1 MPRRPTPGDTCRPAA
16 HQAGRDNADTR
27 LGAPATNIAW
37 RVSQLRQGRPP
48 TLNPGSS
55 WLRAAAMLSPG
66 HGACFNTVAL
76 RNSAMSSAAQLA
88 SSTRCRRR
96 GRTSPFRMDEAD
108 RVTRGTRFADEVEA
122 GPTSSWA
129 KDWRIRSGAPPLG
142 THLFVCPLH
151 PTYSSV
157 GVVDDGVGGLR
168 HASRLNV
175 GFAKA
180 RGSHRRPG
188 WVAADHQTTS

>member
-27 LGAPATNIAW
+27 LGAPAINIAW
-37 RVSQLRQGRPP
+37 CLSTSPRAAADPE
-48 TLNPGSS
+48 PGSS
-55 WLRAAAMLSPG
+55 WLRGGYVLAWPW
-66 HGACFNTVAL
+66 ACFNTVAL

-108 RVTRGTRFADEVEA
+108 GVTRGTRFADEVEA

-129 KDWRIRSGAPPLG
+129 KDWRIRSGAPQLS

-151 PTYSSV
+151 PTYSGV
-157 GVVDDGVGGLR
+157 GVVDDGVEGLR